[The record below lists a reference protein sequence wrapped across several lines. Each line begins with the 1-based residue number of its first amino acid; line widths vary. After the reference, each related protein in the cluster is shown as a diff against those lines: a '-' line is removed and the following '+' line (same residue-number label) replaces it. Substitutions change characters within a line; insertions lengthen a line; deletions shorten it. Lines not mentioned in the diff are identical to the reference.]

1 MEEEVNSRHMEPW
14 VRVCKSWEEEAEAD
28 REFWL
33 RFSPEER
40 VAVVDTLR
48 EQWSTMTNELKP
60 TRDQADFLGC
70 ITRHGVRALL
80 VGAHAVAFHAKP
92 RYTGDID
99 IFVEASEENAAR
111 ILAAI
116 AEFGFGGLELT
127 FADFAAPGRVVQ
139 LGMEPNRIDILTT
152 IAAVTFEEAWANR
165 VQGTY
170 AGEDVFF
177 IGKDELLRNKEAS
190 GRAQD
195 LADAELLRRFL

>member
-1 MEEEVNSRHMEPW
+1 MEEEVNSPHMEPW
-14 VRVCKSWEEEAEAD
+14 VRVCRSWEEEAAAD

-33 RFSPEER
+33 RFTPEER
-40 VAVVDTLR
+40 VAIVDTLR

-99 IFVEASEENAAR
+99 IFVEASEENAGR

-116 AEFGFGGLELT
+116 EEFGFGALQLDVS
-127 FADFAAPGRVVQ
+127 DFTSPGRVVQ
-139 LGMEPNRIDILTT
+139 LGVEPNRIDILTT
-152 IAAVTFEEAWANR
+152 IAAVTFAEAWESRIEA
-165 VQGTY
+165 TY
-170 AGEDVFF
+170 AGHRVFF
-177 IGKDELLRNKEAS
+177 IGREELIRNKEAV
-190 GRAQD
+190 GRGRD
-195 LADAELLRRFL
+195 RDDAELLRRFL

>member
-33 RFSPEER
+33 RFLPEER
-40 VAVVDTLR
+40 VAIGETMR
-48 EQWSTMTNELKP
+48 HEWSEMTKSMKP
-60 TRDQADFLGC
+60 TSDQADFLA
-70 ITRHGVRALL
+70 RLKKHDVRALL
-80 VGAHAVAFHAKP
+80 IGAHALAFHAKP
-92 RYTGDID
+92 RYTKDLD
-99 IFVEASEENAAR
+99 IFVEASEENAEK
-111 ILAAI
+111 IIAAI
-116 AEFGFGGLELT
+116 TDFGFAALGLR
-127 FADFAAPGRVVQ
+127 ASDFTTPGQIVQ
-139 LGMEPNRIDILTT
+139 LGHEPNRIDILTR
-152 IAAVTFEEAWANR
+152 ISGVTFEEAWGNR

-170 AGEDVFF
+170 AGQDVFF